1 MMYFIAL
8 LNVNIAKINVNNVL
22 CFNFVQNVRMF
33 DCENAFYCK
42 FNVLFYR

>member
-8 LNVNIAKINVNNVL
+8 LNVNIAKINVNMCYAL
-22 CFNFVQNVRMF
+22 ILFRMF

-42 FNVLFYR
+42 FNVLL